1 MANVY
6 YDNLMKFDNIEIIE
20 KLKNKLEDLSKVFS
34 QKLDINGSKEFV
46 SEEDVFGRLS
56 SFYFYR
62 DGAKVLKEINREF
75 GKQQPKDLSKA
86 YGDTRSD
93 KYNKSFSDY
102 LKKPIKVNE
111 DEYNALFDSDPYVMK
126 DVEKILGSYNSM
138 KDGSTILVSCIN
150 LEIDEKYVDI
160 TYQINQEIGTV
171 SGVKLEGVDSKGK
184 EKTYKIDQDT
194 LFVDKMNYNNT
205 FDLSSLDG
213 TIYYGIKI
221 EDIINISHNIDKDKL
236 INLNESITNINVND
250 LKNNDIDKIMVLENT
265 IEEEKEQK
273 NNEINVIS

>member
-75 GKQQPKDLSKA
+75 GKQQPKDLSKV

>member
-138 KDGSTILVSCIN
+138 KEGSTILVSCIN

-171 SGVKLEGVDSKGK
+171 SGIKLEGVDSKGK

>member
-75 GKQQPKDLSKA
+75 GKQQPKDLSKV

-171 SGVKLEGVDSKGK
+171 SSIKLEGVDSKGK

-273 NNEINVIS
+273 NNEINIIS

>member
-171 SGVKLEGVDSKGK
+171 SGIKLEGVDSKGK

>member
-75 GKQQPKDLSKA
+75 GKQQPKDLSKV

-171 SGVKLEGVDSKGK
+171 SGIKLEGVDSKGK